1 MSDELEVDGTIPT
14 SVPSLRTVDPT
25 TVPILPTL
33 STRRASLVAV
43 TSTTPLPSTPSP
55 VSTTSSTLSTSES
68 VPAISQV
75 AVNETQTTN
84 SKSGPNLGL
93 ALGLTF
99 GFIGLLALVLV
110 LVRCTF
116 IRHRRQHRKS
126 GQRLAYSKAR
136 YAISA
141 PTNFTVLESGTF
153 SGNGIERPGT
163 SMSIQP
169 SLEDWG
175 NGGNGERVGSPE
187 RMRERYPFEVMSGL
201 ESGLKDKVQTMK
213 TAQLSSRK
221 PVPVYTVEVDTR

>member
-1 MSDELEVDGTIPT
+1 MSCSSCRSPAALANT
-14 SVPSLRTVDPT
+14 SCL
-25 TVPILPTL
+25 
-33 STRRASLVAV
+33 AS
-43 TSTTPLPSTPSP
+43 
-55 VSTTSSTLSTSES
+55 
-68 VPAISQV
+68 SQLT
-75 AVNETQTTN
+75 VNETQTTN

-93 ALGLTF
+93 VLGLTF
-99 GFIGLLALVLV
+99 GFLGLLALVLV

-221 PVPVYTVEVDTR
+221 PVPIYAVEVDTR

>member
-1 MSDELEVDGTIPT
+1 MALANT
-14 SVPSLRTVDPT
+14 SCL
-25 TVPILPTL
+25 
-33 STRRASLVAV
+33 AS
-43 TSTTPLPSTPSP
+43 
-55 VSTTSSTLSTSES
+55 
-68 VPAISQV
+68 SQV
-75 AVNETQTTN
+75 AVSETQTT
-84 SKSGPNLGL
+84 KSEPGPNLGL
-93 ALGLTF
+93 ILGLTF
-99 GFIGLLALVLV
+99 GVIGLLALVLI

-126 GQRLAYSKAR
+126 GQRLAYSKAK

-153 SGNGIERPGT
+153 GANGIDRPGT

-187 RMRERYPFEVMSGL
+187 RMRERYPVQVMSSL
-201 ESGLKDKVQTMK
+201 ESGLKDQMQTMK

-221 PVPVYTVEVDTR
+221 PVPMYTVAVDTH